1 MACQKQENH
10 YGASTEVYLYFNYRS
25 PAFVLLVELN
35 EKPLHFKFEVNRLN
49 PLGAMAEK
57 QTDNIMQISCNV
69 KQPIRLR
76 YHLCVA
82 LSQRRFMLQ
91 SRNSPRMLPGTMSP
105 GLPSDIV
112 IGLRSRDLWL
122 SQNGMSQTGKTLL
135 GFNRSLSVLQLQVS
149 SFRTTCRTWRETP
162 AFQIWS
168 QSVKSPGS
176 YGGKTNRQYYAN

>member
-149 SFRTTCRTWRETP
+149 SFRTTCRT
-162 AFQIWS
+162 
-168 QSVKSPGS
+168 
-176 YGGKTNRQYYAN
+176 